1 VSDISSSAPASGS
14 GASAPS
20 STPSS
25 TPAAATSP
33 SSGSGA
39 GDGSSAT
46 PTPTATAGTPAQ
58 PSGGSGEPPRER
70 WNDILDN
77 ARRKAR
83 QETQAEYQERYG
95 RFEQD
100 PWGAV
105 QDWLDQAS
113 QHSVYGPLVNQWT
126 TQRVAKSQPAAEE
139 PQADIPVVDAQGNI
153 TSHTYSDKQLRKWQ
167 KWNQAQSQQE
177 LDQRLGSIEQQQ
189 QAWQQREQQAQI
201 MQQAHNHVSQTLGG
215 LRQQPYFKEHEADIR
230 EALAAHEEW
239 GDNVH
244 AAYNYVLTNK
254 ILPTLSQAEQRA
266 VVDSINQKATGA
278 SISPRGTA
286 TGKPKFR
293 NFKEAAAYYEAHP
306 EEAGAMAQR
315 P

>member
-1 VSDISSSAPASGS
+1 MSDISSAPASGS

-20 STPSS
+20 SAPSS
-25 TPAAATSP
+25 TPAAATAP
-33 SSGSGA
+33 SGGASTGSGSA
-39 GDGSSAT
+39 SQ
-46 PTPTATAGTPAQ
+46 PTAASAGTPAQ
-58 PSGGSGEPPRER
+58 PSGQPNEPPRER

-77 ARRKAR
+77 ARRKTRA
-83 QETQAEYQERYG
+83 EVAAEYQERYG

-105 QDWLDQAS
+105 QEWLDSAS
-113 QHSVYGPLVNQWT
+113 KHSVYGPLVNQWT
-126 TQRVAKSQPAAEE
+126 TARVKQSAPPDLGEE
-139 PQADIPVVDAQGNI
+139 PQADIPVVDVQGQV

-167 KWNQAQSQQE
+167 KWNQAQSQQA

-189 QAWQQREQQAQI
+189 QAWQQREQQAHI
-201 MQQAHNHVSQTLGG
+201 MQQAHQGAAQTLGA

-230 EALAAHEEW
+230 QALMEHEEW

-244 AAYNYVLTNK
+244 AAYNWVLTNK

-266 VVDSINQKATGA
+266 VVDSINNKATGA

-286 TGKPKFR
+286 TGTPKFKS
-293 NFKEAAAYYEAHP
+293 FKDAARYYEEHPDEAAAA
-306 EEAGAMAQR
+306 ANR